1 MLNLSRYTHR
11 YFIEPLTET
20 HHVTKSI
27 WSRFIRFISNVANG
41 KKKALRRVLGAIETD
56 VRSTTGKNLRT
67 LRLKSGNCVYEPY
80 KEVPEE
86 DRWRLSMA
94 KELIEIKCGEKT
106 INMSGKDIDDITDYV
121 CGQ

>member
-1 MLNLSRYTHR
+1 MERVSKIDAESSTKYR

-27 WSRFIRFISNVANG
+27 WSRFTRFIRTVTNG
-41 KKKALRRVLGAIETD
+41 KKTALRRVLGAVECD

-67 LRLKSGNCVYEPY
+67 LRLKSGDCIYNEPY

-94 KELIEIKCGEKT
+94 KELIEVKCGEKT
-106 INMSGKDIDDITDYV
+106 IN
-121 CGQ
+121 GQKYR